1 MSSILCI
8 DQTEQEREQ
17 IYGAHSL
24 SPFQRQDL
32 ALQVLGRC
40 QSVSE
45 LAREHQVSRKFLYQ
59 QADKAEQALDQAFQP
74 SQAQDDVLFFLP
86 VTKTWLRQLVLALVL
101 ICHASYRGVIELFRD
116 LLDTS
121 ISFGSVHNIVAQA
134 VVQAQAVNACE
145 DLSPIAVGAHDE
157 IFQSRKPI
165 LVGCDVDST
174 YCYLL
179 TQEEAP
185 DRTTWGVHLLDLQQR
200 GLDLSHTLADF
211 GKGLRAGQADAL
223 ADVPCWGDLFHLA
236 QEFQHLTTY
245 AENRAF
251 AAMVTREKLEAKMH
265 AAKRQAK
272 GQALSKA
279 LAMARA
285 EEART
290 LEIAHELFT
299 LIQWMRQDVLAL
311 IGPQASIRQDLYDW
325 IVEQLQARSGFA
337 SHRIDP
343 LVRKLINHR
352 QEILA
357 FAFDQDNRLETLAY
371 HFQVAPSLIWQ
382 VFQAQA
388 LSQTD
393 VRYWQQQAELRGK
406 LGARFEQ
413 IHNAVMHLIATT
425 SRASS
430 VVENLNSRLRGYFFL
445 RKQLGKSYLDLLRF
459 FLNHRR
465 FFRSESPDREGKSPA
480 EILTGKSH
488 PHWLRLLGFQPFQK
502 AA

>member
-1 MSSILCI
+1 MSSILFI
-8 DQTEQEREQ
+8 DQSEQKPEQ
-17 IYGAHSL
+17 IYAAHSL
-24 SPFQRQDL
+24 SPSQRQDL
-32 ALQVLGRC
+32 ALQVVGRS
-40 QSVSE
+40 QPVSE

-59 QADKAEQALDQAFQP
+59 QADKARNALEESFDPAPEEQE
-74 SQAQDDVLFFLP
+74 VLFYLP
-86 VTKTWLRQLVLALVL
+86 VTKAWLRQLVLALVL

-134 VVQAQAVNACE
+134 VVVAQAVNACE
-145 DLSPIAVGAHDE
+145 DLSPIDVGAHDE

-179 TQEEAP
+179 AQEEAR

-251 AAMVTREKLEAKMH
+251 AAMATREKLEAKMH

-279 LAMARA
+279 LALARA
-285 EEART
+285 EEAQT
-290 LEIAHELFT
+290 LEVADELFI

-311 IGPQASIRQDLYDW
+311 IGPQASIRQALYDW

-337 SHRIDP
+337 SHRIGP
-343 LVRKLINHR
+343 LVRKLANHR

-357 FAFDQDNRLETLAY
+357 FAFDQDKRLDSLAH
-371 HFQVAPSLIWQ
+371 HFQVPPGLIRQ

-388 LSQTD
+388 LSQTHA
-393 VRYWQQQAELRGK
+393 RYWQQQAELRGK
-406 LGARFEQ
+406 LGTRFEQ
-413 IHNAVMHLIATT
+413 VHNAVVHLIATT

-430 VVENLNSRLRGYFFL
+430 VVENLNSRLRSYFFL

-465 FFRSESPDREGKSPA
+465 FFRSQSPDRKGKSPA
-480 EILTGKSH
+480 EILTGKAH